1 MDCYAVQR
9 PGRAG
14 APRFLSSVNER
25 RDQRGSPK
33 HSQLGDPEMV
43 VMRGRRESNAE
54 RRSQGKKSKLPT
66 NSPLAKDWLPLAPSF
81 LPRPPS
87 PATPAPA
94 LIRMQHHNGLFL
106 ILAGSLLFSF
116 PFCWAS
122 WAVIFPCVSSIT
134 DTTSL
139 VQIKMHLRIIKK
151 GPSFLPSL
159 SFPAATPQHKT
170 FVSGQE
176 H

>member
-1 MDCYAVQR
+1 MDGYAVQR

-25 RDQRGSPK
+25 RDQRGSPT

-43 VMRGRRESNAE
+43 AMPWRRESNAE
-54 RRSQGKKSKLPT
+54 RRSQGRKSKLPT
-66 NSPLAKDWLPLAPSF
+66 HSPLAKNWLHLAPSF
-81 LPRPPS
+81 LPRPR
-87 PATPAPA
+87 PATPAP
-94 LIRMQHHNGLFL
+94 
-106 ILAGSLLFSF
+106 SLDQDAASQWAVFNPCGDSFIFF

-122 WAVIFPCVSSIT
+122 WAVIFPSVSSIT